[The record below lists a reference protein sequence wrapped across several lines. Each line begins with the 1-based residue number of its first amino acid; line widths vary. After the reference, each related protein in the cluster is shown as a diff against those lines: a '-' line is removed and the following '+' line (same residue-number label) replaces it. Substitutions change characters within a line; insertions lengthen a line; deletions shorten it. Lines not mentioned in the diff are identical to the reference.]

1 MPRDKKKEPPR
12 KRKPAYYWWMLGNV
26 LAACAAIVS
35 WVLCLNIFLHPEVP
49 RNYEILRKLGQAAVP
64 ADLDEMSA
72 PAGEAA
78 DPRALYKR
86 WAGLPQKALDRFNA
100 ALMKNYLF
108 QLKEKKLIQYVEGT
122 YKVEAVRM
130 LDSHD
135 LFSNGFVVR
144 ARAMLPPDEFSD
156 PVPWPVVIEYLF
168 PTPGKQSLINSKRAA
183 ALDALKAAEEQ
194 KKVKPRTSEK
204 DLLKQIPEP
213 VVTEE
218 DVAALEASAR
228 EAASWISPGDLLTV
242 AKFPNCAMVLH
253 VARLEGEDTPV
264 LCLTVTPAVF
274 GDYAVGADRHF
285 KLSVPT
291 FMVRFKMKLR

>member
-64 ADLDEMSA
+64 ADLNEMQA

-100 ALMKNYLF
+100 ALMKNYLL
-108 QLKEKKLIQYVEGT
+108 QLKEKKLIQYVEGV
-122 YKVEAVRM
+122 YKVEAVRL

-135 LFSNGFVVR
+135 LFSQGFVVR
-144 ARAMLPPDEFSD
+144 ARAMLAPDEFSE
-156 PVPWPVVIEYLF
+156 PAPWPVVIEYLF
-168 PTPGKQSLINSKRAA
+168 PTPSKRSLIDSRRAA
-183 ALDALKAAEEQ
+183 ALEALKIA
-194 KKVKPRTSEK
+194 KPKASEK
-204 DLLKQIPEP
+204 DLLKEIPEP
-213 VVTEE
+213 VVTDHE
-218 DVAALEASAR
+218 VAALAASTQ

-274 GDYAVGADRHF
+274 GDYAVGADRNF

-291 FMVRFKMKLR
+291 ELHPGAPLPSFPAAKH